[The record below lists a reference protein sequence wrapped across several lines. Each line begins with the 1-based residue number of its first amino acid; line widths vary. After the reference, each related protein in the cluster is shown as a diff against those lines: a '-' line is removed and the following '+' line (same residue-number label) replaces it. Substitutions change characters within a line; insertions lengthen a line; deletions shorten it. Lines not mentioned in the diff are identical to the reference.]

1 MEFPWQFGN
10 RFTEVT
16 HQLTGS
22 RAEAGC
28 LLAFC
33 HTGKVLGDRLRVL
46 DELQVYAS
54 TLEVGA
60 TVHRIDCIDECDI
73 R

>member
-1 MEFPWQFGN
+1 MFDRMSNYE
-10 RFTEVT
+10 
-16 HQLTGS
+16 
-22 RAEAGC
+22 
-28 LLAFC
+28 LAFC
-33 HTGKVLGDRLRVL
+33 HTGKVLRDRLRVL

>member
-1 MEFPWQFGN
+1 MTSVHWP
-10 RFTEVT
+10 V
-16 HQLTGS
+16 
-22 RAEAGC
+22 
-28 LLAFC
+28 FC

-60 TVHRIDCIDECDI
+60 TVYRIDCIDECDI
-73 R
+73 M